1 MTGRR
6 EKILKAIIEIFVQ
19 TASPVGSMVL
29 KEIANFDI
37 SSATIRNEMAMLEEE
52 GFLMQSHTS
61 SGRIPTPAGYRMFVN
76 DLVIDDTLRKRVL
89 DSFLQER
96 KKYFQ
101 KKREDQMVY
110 DVISILTKMT
120 NNIAFATIP
129 SAKRTFFLGFSRI
142 IREPEF
148 ASADETSAIFRVLEE
163 DFYNLL
169 LSLDV
174 RDDVEIFIGKEN
186 IIDEIQSCS
195 LLVSR
200 FHALETDGFFGIIG
214 PMRMDY
220 AKNLLS
226 IQAAQS
232 LFDDLNSEYLSPFL
246 L

>member
-1 MTGRR
+1 MKERK
-6 EKILKAIIEIFVQ
+6 EKILKAIIEIFVR
-19 TASPVGSMVL
+19 TASPVGSIVL
-29 KEIANFDI
+29 KEAAHFDI
-37 SSATIRNEMAMLEEE
+37 SPATLRNEMASLEEE
-52 GFLMQSHTS
+52 GLLTQSHAS

-76 DLVIDDTLRKRVL
+76 DLVIDSVLREKVL
-89 DSFLQER
+89 ASFLEER

-129 SAKRTFFLGFSRI
+129 SAKRTFFLGFSRM

-148 ASADETSAIFRVLEE
+148 MAAAEETSGIFRVLEE

-169 LSLDV
+169 ISLNV
-174 RDDVEIFIGKEN
+174 GDDVEIFIGKEN

-200 FHALETDGFFGIIG
+200 FQALESEGFFGIIG

-220 AKNLLS
+220 AKNLVS
-226 IQAAQS
+226 IEAART
-232 LFDDLNSEYLSPFL
+232 LFADLNAEFFLSSV
-246 L
+246 